1 MIFRIPNWFK
11 RKENRK
17 KRKRATVLLG
27 HGLWPSPQCSQPN
40 MDRIQ
45 GPPQQAQAKKRNN
58 KKRILASGSLN
69 LFLKP
74 FKPFHYFFVSDIF
87 AFETPLFLSNS
98 SFNPF
103 SFFCTE
109 RDFENKRG
117 LPDIKN
123 RIRIEIRAG
132 RKNYGRNFDLLLL
145 GIELLLY

>member
-1 MIFRIPNWFK
+1 MGFGPAQHGPNPRPTTTSPSEK
-11 RKENRK
+11 KETIK
-17 KRKRATVLLG
+17 KG
-27 HGLWPSPQCSQPN
+27 
-40 MDRIQ
+40 
-45 GPPQQAQAKKRNN
+45 
-58 KKRILASGSLN
+58 ILASGSLN

-74 FKPFHYFFVSDIF
+74 FKPSHYFFVSGIF
-87 AFETPLFLSNS
+87 ALFLSNS